1 MLWGQCINEDFEE
14 GRPGSLIQVPAGR
27 WEIDS
32 LSTLNGK
39 FSLHHAFDNSN
50 AGSDLAGWLTRDFQ
64 PSMGRAQWSFSL
76 KYTCDPSSA
85 NNWSF
90 FLMSDCSPSEI
101 TAGSEISGFALGVNQ
116 DSYDDT
122 LRLYKYEKGHI
133 TRIISSSVNWQD
145 DIGTDSIV
153 SLTVIRETGGNWVL
167 CTGDTNT
174 GTVIGEAKDT
184 TLFYP
189 GWIILKY
196 DYTSSR
202 DRMLWVDDILLDGVV
217 YRDTVAPV
225 TDTVF
230 FDSGNSLLIV
240 FDEELEE
247 APSVSNFKLKP
258 GNIVPQT
265 IRVTGDTI
273 HIYFENEQANKKF
286 YSLDV
291 SGVCDMNSNCCDT
304 VLDSI
309 LLAYPEWGDIIINEI
324 MADPE
329 PYVGLPEAEY
339 LELYNRSEFD
349 LHGQGFVLKIN
360 EDEYQLPVKNISKD
374 EYILVCRS
382 DREKLFTSFE
392 GIVGL
397 NGGFSLNNNNALIIL
412 KKADG
417 RVIHGLEYDEGWYK
431 SVLKKEGGWSLE
443 MIDTD
448 YPFSGPGNWEESCN
462 NTGGTPGFE
471 NSVKRD
477 NPDAESPRLDNI
489 FPLTGRSLELCFSE
503 PMRVSVLN
511 SESWSVD
518 GNSVNHVSS
527 ADPLMKRVIINFR
540 DNFEQGEVYNLGI
553 TGNLS
558 DIAGNQLV
566 ITDNRF
572 GIPSE
577 AAAGDIVVNEILY
590 DPLPGGAEYIEF
602 YNASAGIIDLSELFF
617 VKINME
623 NPDTGKPC
631 WLSHEARCIMP
642 GDYYVLSPDRLSVKG
657 DFSYCDYSKI
667 YNCSWF
673 PSLPDGGAGLAVYN
687 RKLELADKTYYSDDM
702 HSPILAIT
710 SGVSLE
716 RIDPSGDG
724 TDPSNWQSAAGTC
737 GYGSPGM
744 ENSAAIEHNPA
755 VKNEA
760 MTLSSKSISPD
771 YDGYR
776 DLLRITVNSG
786 SGECLLNV
794 NIFNDQGCR
803 VSSLASNL
811 SASYRSEFIWDGSG
825 DTGQSLPE
833 GIYIVACL
841 ITYPGK
847 SPVLCK
853 EVCALVYK

>member
-1 MLWGQCINEDFEE
+1 MLWGQCVNEDFED
-14 GRPGSLIQVPAGR
+14 GRTGSLIQVPPGR

-32 LSTLNGK
+32 LSTLNGR
-39 FSLHHAFDNSN
+39 FSLHHDFDNSS
-50 AGSDLAGWLTRDFQ
+50 AGSDLAGWITQGFQ
-64 PSMGRAQWSFSL
+64 PSMGRALWSFSL

-90 FLMSDCSPSEI
+90 FLMSDCSPSGI
-101 TAGSEISGFALGVNQ
+101 IGGSEISGFALGVNQ

-133 TRIISSSVNWQD
+133 TRTISSSVNWQD
-145 DIGTDSIV
+145 DIGKDSIV
-153 SLTVIRETGGNWVL
+153 SLSVVREPNGNWEL
-167 CTGDTNT
+167 YTGDANT
-174 GTVIGEAKDT
+174 GTVIGEAKDN

-189 GWIILKY
+189 GWMILKY

-217 YRDTVAPV
+217 YNDTVAPV
-225 TDTVF
+225 TDTLF
-230 FDSGNSLLIV
+230 FDSGSSLVIV
-240 FDEELEE
+240 FDEKLEE
-247 APSVSNFKLKP
+247 SPSVSNFKLKP
-258 GNIVPQT
+258 GNIVPET
-265 IRVTGDTI
+265 ISVTGDTV
-273 HIYFENEQANKKF
+273 HIYFDNEQPNKKF
-286 YSLDV
+286 YSLEV

-304 VLDSI
+304 VIDSI

-324 MADPE
+324 MADPD

-339 LELYNRSEFD
+339 LELYNRSEYD
-349 LHGQGFVLKIN
+349 LYGQGFVLSIG
-360 EDEYQLPVKNISKD
+360 EDEFLLPVSNIKKE
-374 EYILVCRS
+374 EYIVVCS
-382 DREKLFTSFE
+382 SGREKLFSSS
-392 GIVGL
+392 GNIVGL
-397 NGGFSLNNNNALIIL
+397 NGSFSLTNENDLIIL
-412 KKADG
+412 KKPDG
-417 RVIHGLEYDEGWYK
+417 RVIHGIEYDRGWYK

-448 YPFSGPGNWEESCN
+448 YPFSGRDNWEEAGN
-462 NTGGTPGFE
+462 HIGGTPGFE

-477 NPDAESPRLDNI
+477 NPDVERPRLDNI
-489 FPLTGRSLELCFSE
+489 FPLTGRSLELSFSE
-503 PMRVSVLN
+503 PMRVSVLD

-518 GNSVNHVSS
+518 GNSVNHVISS
-527 ADPLMKRVIINFR
+527 DPLMKRIIIDFRNKFEPGVIYR
-540 DNFEQGEVYNLGI
+540 LGSI
-553 TGNLS
+553 AGLS
-558 DIAGNQLV
+558 DIPGNQLV
-566 ITDNRF
+566 VTNNRF
-572 GIPSE
+572 GLPNE
-577 AAAGDIVVNEILY
+577 AGSGDLVVNEILY

-617 VKINME
+617 VKINTE
-623 NPDTGKPC
+623 KSDTGNPC
-631 WLSHEARCIMP
+631 RLSHEGRCIMP

-687 RKLELADKTYYSDDM
+687 RKLEVTDNAYYSDDM

-716 RIDPSGDG
+716 RIDPRGNG

-744 ENSAAIEHNPA
+744 ENSAAIEQTPA

-760 MTLSSKSISPD
+760 MILSSKSISPD

-776 DLLRITVNSG
+776 DLLRITVNSV
-786 SGECLLNV
+786 SAECLLNV
-794 NIFNDQGCR
+794 NIFNDQGCPVR
-803 VSSLASNL
+803 SLARNL

-825 DTGQSLPE
+825 DSGQALPE

-841 ITYPGK
+841 ITSPGK

-853 EVCALVYK
+853 KVCALVYK